1 MADDNLPPDDP
12 ISSDLVREDPSFA
25 DIVLEFL
32 DGLSSRLGEM
42 EDALRNS
49 DFERLRVA
57 AHQLKGSGGG
67 YGYPI
72 LTERAA
78 ELETL
83 AKSQSLDDCID
94 AVEDLKTIASRVIV
108 GD

>member
-1 MADDNLPPDDP
+1 MVDDNLPPDDP
-12 ISSDLVREDPSFA
+12 IPSELVREDPGFA

-32 DGLSSRLGEM
+32 DGLGARLGEM
-42 EDALRNS
+42 EDALRQS

-67 YGYPI
+67 YGYPV

-83 AKSQSLDDCID
+83 AKKQALDDCID
-94 AVEDLKTIASRVIV
+94 AIEQLKSIASRVIV